1 MHIGPIFRSLMHN
14 KSRFW
19 LITLEIA
26 LTLAI
31 VVNCVNLL
39 IDMRR
44 EISEPSGIDED
55 NLLAIYA
62 QPFGEGYQDQDF
74 RREIQKED
82 LRRLRALPGVVDAV
96 AISAIP
102 LSGSGGATGRKPRDS
117 ELDPLTLPYFVVSDG
132 ALETLDVELVA
143 GRDFSPSDFDF
154 DQEAYE
160 RGEYA
165 KAVILSQEAADD
177 LFPDGNA
184 VGQVIQSREGDLFNR
199 VVGVIDHMVCAW
211 PTWEY
216 AKRTVLLPGHP
227 GDNRDLK
234 YMVRAEPGALDQ
246 VFGAVTETI
255 ESVDGD
261 RVIRVETLQETKL
274 EYFETSLATMKMLT
288 AVIALLIVVTSLGII
303 GLTSFWVTERTRQ
316 IGTRRA
322 LGATKADIVRHFL
335 IENWIITGIGL
346 IIGLAFTY
354 GLNYGLAQFAEAPKV
369 EIVLI
374 AAGALGLWLTGVVAA
389 LAPALRATSVAPE
402 IATRTV

>member
-39 IDMRR
+39 VDMRR
-44 EISEPSGIDED
+44 EISEPSGIDDD

-62 QPFGEGYQDQDF
+62 QPFGNGYQEKDF
-74 RREIQKED
+74 RREIQMED

-96 AISAIP
+96 AINQNP
-102 LSGSGGATGRKPRDS
+102 LSGSGSATARKPRDS
-117 ELDPLTLPYFVVSDG
+117 ELETLTLPYFVVSDG

-143 GRDFSPSDFDF
+143 GRDFAPSEFDF

-160 RGEYA
+160 RGEYS
-165 KAVILSQEAADD
+165 KPVILTQEAADD

-184 VGQVIQSREGDLFNR
+184 VGQVIQSREGDLFNT
-199 VVGVIDHMVCAW
+199 VVGVIDHLVCSW
-211 PTWEY
+211 PTWEH
-216 AKRTVLLPGHP
+216 AKRTILLPGRP

-246 VFGAVTETI
+246 VFGAVAEAIET
-255 ESVDGD
+255 VDRD

-335 IENWIITGIGL
+335 IENWIITGMGL

-374 AAGALGLWLTGVVAA
+374 ATGALGLWLTGVVAA

>member
-39 IDMRR
+39 VDMRR

-62 QPFGEGYQDQDF
+62 QPFGEGYQDQTF

-102 LSGSGGATGRKPRDS
+102 LSGSGSATGRKPRDS
-117 ELDPLTLPYFVVSDG
+117 ELDTLTLPYFVVSDG
-132 ALETLDVELVA
+132 ALETLDVGLVA

-165 KAVILSQEAADD
+165 KPVILTQSAADD

-184 VGQVIQSREGDLFNR
+184 VGQVIQSREGDLFNK
-199 VVGVIDHMVCAW
+199 VIGVIDHMVCAW

-216 AKRTVLLPGHP
+216 AKRTILLPGHP

-246 VFGAVTETI
+246 VFGAVAEAIET
-255 ESVDGD
+255 VDRD

-288 AVIALLIVVTSLGII
+288 AVIALLIVVTALGII

-346 IIGLAFTY
+346 VIGLAFTY

-374 AAGALGLWLTGVVAA
+374 AAGAIGLWLTGVVAA